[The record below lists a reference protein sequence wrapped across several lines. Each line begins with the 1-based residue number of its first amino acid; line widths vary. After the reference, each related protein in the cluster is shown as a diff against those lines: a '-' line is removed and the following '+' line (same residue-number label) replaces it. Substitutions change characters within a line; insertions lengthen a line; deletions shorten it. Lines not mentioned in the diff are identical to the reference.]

1 MTNPKL
7 GLSEKFAKGDIKK
20 INDRF
25 QSLWNGWKAKQV
37 FKLVFLDH
45 SR

>member
-1 MTNPKL
+1 MKNPKL
-7 GLSEKFAKGDIKK
+7 GLSKKIANGDIKK

-25 QSLWNGWKAKQV
+25 QSLWNGWKAA
-37 FKLVFLDH
+37 FKLEFLDH